1 MVTSRSYP
9 ETEKARKHMRKFTNS
24 EADDVA
30 ELVAINSQVSDM
42 RRNLRDME
50 KKQIAARAALK
61 PMITKHGE
69 AHNADYI
76 VTISP
81 ALKASYVVPEKH
93 SDKFNVAPR

>member
-9 ETEKARKHMRKFTNS
+9 ETEKARKYMRKFTNS

-61 PMITKHGE
+61 PVVAKHGE
-69 AHNADYI
+69 AHNADYV

-81 ALKASYVVPEKH
+81 AFRVGYVVEEKH
-93 SDKFNVAPR
+93 SDKFNIAPR